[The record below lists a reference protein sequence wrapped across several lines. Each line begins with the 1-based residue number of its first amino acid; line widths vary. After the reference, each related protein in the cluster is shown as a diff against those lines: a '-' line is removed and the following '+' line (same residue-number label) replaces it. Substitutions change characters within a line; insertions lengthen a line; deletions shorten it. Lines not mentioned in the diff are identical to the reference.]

1 MARGG
6 RPGDGEPR
14 FQAAIEVAR
23 SRGEKSLELRA
34 TMSLA
39 RVLIAQNRREEARR
53 QLAEVYSWFGEGFD
67 TRDLRE
73 ARGVLDTLG

>member
-39 RVLIAQNRREEARR
+39 RVR
-53 QLAEVYSWFGEGFD
+53 
-67 TRDLRE
+67 
-73 ARGVLDTLG
+73 